1 MKKLIIAGSAS
12 LALAAMPMVG
22 VFAADPAALTDTLQI
37 TVNESCTFERGTGG
51 SSTFQKTMA
60 ASAVDDNFGS
70 NTFTS
75 KCNNGL
81 GYTVTGDFSDIEED
95 NDRGT
100 AIAYGTVTPDSTH
113 LGIWTAYKSTAT
125 AGNITNHSSILNTSA
140 ADPAGGTSFSVT
152 YKVGLHDNQEQ
163 GTYTGTATYTLA
175 QKSATP

>member
-22 VFAADPAALTDTLQI
+22 VFAADPAALTDTLKI

-51 SSTFQKTMA
+51 SATFEKTMA
-60 ASAVDDNFGS
+60 ASAVDDAFGT

-81 GYTVTGDFSDIEED
+81 GYTVTGHFTDITED
-95 NDRGT
+95 DGLGT
-100 AIAYGTVTPDSTH
+100 AITYGTTTPDSTH

-125 AGNITNHSSILNTSA
+125 AGNITNDSQILNTSA
-140 ADPAGGTSFSVT
+140 ADPAGGTSFTVV

-163 GTYTGTATYTLA
+163 GNYTGTAQYTLA
-175 QKSATP
+175 QKSS